1 MVVDSWWCHRNREKK
16 LTGRAIDMR
25 TTRNKLMVATAATA
39 LVFGGAGIGVA
50 QASNNHAAA
59 AGKSAAH
66 ISATGAAHRAGVAE
80 SDKGEDKG
88 EEKGEDKGEGRT
100 GRGANRARSA
110 ALLLLPGGK
119 ANSVERDNEN
129 GATWE
134 VEVTKT
140 DGTTVDV
147 RLDAAYKLV
156 VIESDS
162 EANDAKDDAGDE

>member
-1 MVVDSWWCHRNREKK
+1 MVVDSWWAHRNREKK
-16 LTGRAIDMR
+16 LTGKAIDMP

-50 QASNNHAAA
+50 QASNNHAGA
-59 AGKSAAH
+59 AGKSSAH

-80 SDKGEDKG
+80 SD
-88 EEKGEDKGEGRT
+88 KGEDKGEGRT